1 MGIWIRSQDKAMLLN
16 VNGLSTGISSA
27 DARVFGR
34 VENTD
39 PVGMILG
46 SYPTEAE
53 AMQALD
59 MIQRHIG
66 EVEYGRYRGNVIDP
80 VFQMPPAGFSQPSKE
95 PAANMAKDL
104 DLYKEAL
111 TIVLDSSEYVNCDN
125 CPLREGCSRREATA
139 ICISDL
145 RDYFLEEARESIA
158 KAEGGGE

>member
-1 MGIWIRSQDKAMLLN
+1 VGIWIRSQDFRMLIN
-16 VNGLSTGISSA
+16 VNGVRVYNNVLWATGIEEEIE
-27 DARVFGR
+27 AR
-34 VENTD
+34 
-39 PVGMILG
+39 LG
-46 SYPTEAE
+46 EYATEAE
-53 AMQALD
+53 AVKVLNM
-59 MIQRHIG
+59 MRENIG
-66 EVEYGRYRGNVIDP
+66 TTR

-95 PAANMAKDL
+95 PAANMEKDL

-111 TIVLDSSEYVNCDN
+111 TIVLDSYEYVNCDN